1 MDLKYL
7 SDIIDYSTDIEPYSI
22 IEIISGVGS
31 GKNYWVETLAKQGKR
46 ILLITSRKITMNQDC
61 HRPLVTSIRLVN
73 NSLTSY

>member
-46 ILLITSRKITMNQDC
+46 IL
-61 HRPLVTSIRLVN
+61 
-73 NSLTSY
+73 